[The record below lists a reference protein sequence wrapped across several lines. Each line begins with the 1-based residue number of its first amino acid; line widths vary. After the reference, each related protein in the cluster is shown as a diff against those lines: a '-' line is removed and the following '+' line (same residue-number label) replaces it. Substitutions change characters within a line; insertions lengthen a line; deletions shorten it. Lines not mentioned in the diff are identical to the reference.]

1 MVNGAYKGSRGKKRA
16 LPVLV
21 DEEIF
26 IEKNKR
32 GNLVYVTKEVKPDQA
47 KKTTTASQSKLREQT
62 RQSGTPSFSLARQQH
77 EGKGRGD
84 GTDKRKHKSSKVCH
98 SLDI

>member
-1 MVNGAYKGSRGKKRA
+1 MVNGAYRGSRGKKRA

-21 DEEIF
+21 DEEVF

-32 GNLVYVTKEVKPDQA
+32 GNLVYVTREVKPDKA

-62 RQSGTPSFSLARQQH
+62 RQSGTPSCSLEGQQH
-77 EGKGRGD
+77 EGKGWSD
-84 GTDKRKHKSSKVCH
+84 GKDKRKHKPSKVCQL
-98 SLDI
+98 LDI